1 MEALALDAAV
11 LARFDRFVAPLLR
24 QLEGGYHRTLAREYA
39 LGLLGPGER
48 KTTEPMV
55 RRVRGGKA
63 PARERDTRE
72 MLNEDWSHNAVT
84 WAATDALVS
93 QTEGWAAWTLDD
105 TSLLKQGEHS
115 VGVANQYAGCVGG
128 LANCQVLVT
137 LGIAQEHISTPC
149 ATQLF
154 LPEKWAQDTKR
165 RNECHVPSKVKYQ
178 PKWQQ
183 ALRMVDEIEARG
195 LPRLPV
201 LADSGYGD
209 VCEFRQGL
217 ARRGLEYVVGVS
229 STTTFVRA
237 GLRFCAPAATQGKNG
252 RPATRWRSE
261 ESFEVMS
268 VGALAHSLPVG
279 SFREVLWRI
288 GSKGEQRG
296 RFAAVRVRPAH
307 GIKGGAV
314 REEDLQPEQWLLM
327 HWPEGE
333 KNPTKAWL
341 SNLPE
346 TTPLH
351 TLIRY
356 ARLRWRIERDFREGK
371 GLAGLDHFEGRTWH
385 GLHHHAALVIVAQM
399 FLALERWPEIVEG
412 IAAARE
418 QYEAAAREQYEAAVA
433 AAFPPCA
440 YRTRAF
446 LNQQAKA
453 RRAQQLRDRKEAS
466 GHGRTKRDG
475 SLPDL
480 RA

>member
-1 MEALALDAAV
+1 MDALELDSAV
-11 LARFDRFVAPLLR
+11 LARFDGFVRPLLR
-24 QLEGGYHRTLAREYA
+24 QLESGYHRTLAREYT

-72 MLNEDWSHNAVT
+72 MLNDDWSHNAVT
-84 WAATDALVS
+84 WAAAEQLMS
-93 QTEGWAAWTLDD
+93 QTQGWAAWTLDD
-105 TSLLKQGEHS
+105 TALLKQGKHS

-128 LANCQVLVT
+128 LANCQVLVV

-149 ATQLF
+149 AAQLF
-154 LPEKWAQDTKR
+154 MPEKWASDTKR
-165 RNECHVPSKVKYQ
+165 RNECNVPSKVKYV

-183 ALRMVDEIEARG
+183 GLRMVEEIEFRD

-209 VCEFRQGL
+209 VREFRDGL
-217 ARRGLEYVVGVS
+217 TRRGLEYVVGVS

-237 GLRFCAPAATQGKNG
+237 GLRFRAPAAAHGKNG
-252 RPATRWRSE
+252 RPATRLRSDE
-261 ESFEVMS
+261 AFEVMK
-268 VGALAHSLPVG
+268 VGAMARSLPEG

-296 RFAAVRVRPAH
+296 RFAAVRVRPAQ
-307 GIKGGAV
+307 GIRGGAV

-346 TTPLH
+346 TTPLE
-351 TLIRY
+351 TLIGY

-371 GLAGLDHFEGRTWH
+371 GLVGLDHFEGRSWH
-385 GLHHHAALVIVAQM
+385 GLHHHAALVVVAQIFM
-399 FLALERWPEIVEG
+399 ALERWPEILEG

-418 QYEAAAREQYEAAVA
+418 QHEAATA
-433 AAFPPCA
+433 AAFSPGA

-453 RRAQQLRDRKEAS
+453 RRAKQLRDRQEDP
-466 GHGRTKRDG
+466 GDG
-475 SLPDL
+475 SATRDELLPKL
-480 RA
+480 RT

>member
-1 MEALALDAAV
+1 
-11 LARFDRFVAPLLR
+11 
-24 QLEGGYHRTLAREYA
+24 
-39 LGLLGPGER
+39 
-48 KTTEPMV
+48 
-55 RRVRGGKA
+55 
-63 PARERDTRE
+63 

-84 WAATDALVS
+84 WAAAEALVGKI
-93 QTEGWAAWTLDD
+93 EGWAAWTLDD
-105 TSLLKQGEHS
+105 TSLLKQGRHS
-115 VGVANQYAGCVGG
+115 VGVANQYAGCVGT

-137 LGIAQEHISTPC
+137 LGLAQEHLSTPC
-149 ATQLF
+149 AAQLF
-154 LPEKWAQDTKR
+154 MPEKWAQDTKR
-165 RNECHVPSKVKYQ
+165 RNECHVPSKVQYV

-183 ALRMVDEIEARG
+183 ALRMVDEIEVRD

-201 LADSGYGD
+201 LADSGYGE
-209 VCEFRQGL
+209 VSEFRAGL
-217 ARRGLEYVVGVS
+217 SRRGLQYVVGVP
-229 STTTFVRA
+229 STTTFVPA
-237 GLRFCAPAATQGKNG
+237 GLEFRAPASTVGKNG

-261 ESFEVMS
+261 QPFEVKD
-268 VGALAHSLPVG
+268 VGALAHSLPAG

-346 TTPLH
+346 TTALP
-351 TLIRY
+351 TLIGY

-371 GLAGLDHFEGRTWH
+371 GLLGLDHFEGRSWH

-399 FLALERWPEIVEG
+399 FMALERWPEIVDG

-418 QYEAAAREQYEAAVA
+418 RYEAASA
-433 AAFPPCA
+433 AAFPPCG
-440 YRTRAF
+440 YRTRAY
-446 LNQQAKA
+446 LNQQTKA
-453 RRAQQLRDRKEAS
+453 RRAQQLRDRKEAP
-466 GHGRTKRDG
+466 GHDRTKRDG
-475 SLPDL
+475 SMSDL